1 MPIHRIGL
9 SPLTG
14 RIFAG
19 TTRTQKDGTVL
30 WVNKTDVTDEAID
43 AVASLIERK
52 GGSIILTDGNGDR
65 FIMSCAKIPEA
76 AQ

>member
-1 MPIHRIGL
+1 MPTHRIGL

-19 TTRTQKDGTVL
+19 TNRTQKDGTVL